1 MTGRLH
7 RAVLAAVLVTATAAG
22 LPASAQA
29 GPAGSDGTGQTARPA
44 AALPPGAAGSA
55 AAGSAAVGSAAADSG
70 TADSGTAGT
79 ADSGT
84 AGAGATGT
92 AGAGGSAATGSAVTG
107 AGGVAGRSAI
117 GRATTGAGAS
127 GAGSTAAGAPAGY
140 PVAGIDVS
148 SHDHAVRDIN
158 WPGVAASGVRFAY
171 VKATEGTTYVNPY
184 FASDYRAAR
193 RAGLYVG
200 AYAYGRPD
208 LGNPVGQADHFI
220 SQFRWTPDTRTLVP
234 FLDLEW
240 PYGGIKKDSCW
251 GLSPRQ
257 MTTWIRAFLSRVEA
271 SIGRP
276 PMIYT
281 NTYWWNPCT
290 GRDASFGRYPLDI
303 ASYTSTPPTLPAG
316 WNTFA
321 IWQYAPG
328 NPSRAGV
335 YDRDVI
341 NGGLANLAAL
351 AGPRPRVVS
360 LRSRANGRV
369 VVAPASTGRR
379 LAASGRSGSKA
390 QRFDLINLGNGY
402 AVLRSRANGRYVT
415 ADRAGRSPLVA
426 NRTTAGAWAMFRV
439 VRHRDG
445 TVSLKARANNRYV
458 SVTAARTLL
467 ANRTSGGTNTRFTL
481 RP

>member
-7 RAVLAAVLVTATAAG
+7 RAVLAAVLATATVAG

-29 GPAGSDGTGQTARPA
+29 GPTGSAGTGGTVPAGDGQPA
-44 AALPPGAAGSA
+44 AALAPGVAG
-55 AAGSAAVGSAAADSG
+55 SG
-70 TADSGTAGT
+70 TASAGTTGSGT
-79 ADSGT
+79 
-84 AGAGATGT
+84 TGME
-92 AGAGGSAATGSAVTG
+92 G
-107 AGGVAGRSAI
+107 
-117 GRATTGAGAS
+117 TGAGAS
-127 GAGSTAAGAPAGY
+127 GSAATGPAVTGAGTSGAGRSAVGRAATGAGASTAGSFATGAGASAAGAPAGY
-140 PVAGIDVS
+140 PIAGIDVS

-184 FASDYRAAR
+184 FASDYQAAR

-240 PYGGIKKDSCW
+240 PYGGIKKNSCW

-271 SIGRP
+271 RIGRP

-303 ASYTSTPPTLPAG
+303 AAYTSTPPTLPAG
-316 WNTFA
+316 WSRFA

-328 NPSRAGV
+328 NPNRAGV

-351 AGPRPRVVS
+351 AGSRPRVVS

-369 VVAPASTGRR
+369 VVAPVSTGRR

-390 QRFDLINLGNGY
+390 QRFDLIDLGNGY

-467 ANRTSGGTNTRFTL
+467 ANRTSGVTSTRFTL
-481 RP
+481 LR